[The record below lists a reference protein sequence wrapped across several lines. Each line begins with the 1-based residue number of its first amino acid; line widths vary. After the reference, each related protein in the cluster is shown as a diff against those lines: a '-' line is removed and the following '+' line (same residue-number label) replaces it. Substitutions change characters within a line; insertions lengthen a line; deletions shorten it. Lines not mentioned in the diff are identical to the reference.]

1 MSKEVLARPKARSR
15 TVATAVGAAL
25 VLVLFISGLA
35 FANSVGAAKVA
46 ENARSLHW
54 ANATLGTASLARAA
68 AVQAITFAQLE
79 SEGLAQHDDV
89 VFAMAQVE
97 ASYQELRDLEGIG
110 WGGGRCVC
118 CRTDPFPRTP

>member
-25 VLVLFISGLA
+25 LLVLFISGLA

-54 ANATLGTASLARAA
+54 ANGRGAIGREGFRRMPHHPRLRGIPFILETPNDERGGYEMDVAELKTLLKR
-68 AVQAITFAQLE
+68 
-79 SEGLAQHDDV
+79 
-89 VFAMAQVE
+89 
-97 ASYQELRDLEGIG
+97 R
-110 WGGGRCVC
+110 
-118 CRTDPFPRTP
+118 PRSRQGH